1 MTSTAGRGRASLPGT
16 VHPTKGRRKNSYI
29 EISEKVFRCTFSYRS
44 GDLAGWCKFRWNIKN
59 GEVSLSYPQSELYFI
74 ASVYNGW
81 FDWLLRQ
88 SILFVGGGGREK
100 MSLKNSSELIARLWG
115 LCEVA
120 EHTNCGSVVGNFVQA
135 SKG

>member
-1 MTSTAGRGRASLPGT
+1 MVLSQA
-16 VHPTKGRRKNSYI
+16 I
-29 EISEKVFRCTFSYRS
+29 
-44 GDLAGWCKFRWNIKN
+44 
-59 GEVSLSYPQSELYFI
+59 GEVALSYPQSELYLI

-88 SILFVGGGGREK
+88 SILFEGGGGEK
-100 MSLKNSSELIARLWG
+100 MSLKNSVLIARLWG

-120 EHTNCGSVVGNFVQA
+120 EHTNCGSVVRQEVGHFVQA